1 VFELMGDWPIK
12 LFGDD
17 GQLELGMGE
26 RNLYPHDL
34 CPTFGKGGQY
44 RGLKKYGPLQLK
56 TPRN

>member
-1 VFELMGDWPIK
+1 MGDWPIK

-44 RGLKKYGPLQLK
+44 RGLKKYGPLQFK